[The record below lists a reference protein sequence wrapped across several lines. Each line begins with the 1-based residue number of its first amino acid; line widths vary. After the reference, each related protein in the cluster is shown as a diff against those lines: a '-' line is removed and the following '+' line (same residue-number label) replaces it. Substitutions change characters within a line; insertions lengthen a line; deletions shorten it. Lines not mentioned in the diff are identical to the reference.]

1 MKAFLDLLVAALSSF
16 TGTGI
21 RWLGEW
27 AGAVTDWFWLTF
39 GEELSILDEHSVFM
53 KLLVSTF
60 CGALLGL
67 EREYADKPAGLR
79 TNIFICVGSALFTL
93 ASIIA
98 WELYTGANPPSDP
111 MRVAAQIVT
120 GVGFLGAGVIFKS
133 EERITGMTTAST
145 IWFVAAIGMIIAIG
159 FPLLGFLISLVA
171 TGLLFALGR
180 VERAFPSLPKQPD
193 SPE

>member
-1 MKAFLDLLVAALSSF
+1 MKTFLDLLVATLSSF
-16 TGTGI
+16 TDTGLQ
-21 RWLGEW
+21 WLGEW
-27 AGAVTDWFWLTF
+27 AGLATDWFWTVF
-39 GEELSILDEHSVFM
+39 GEELLILEEHSVFM
-53 KLLVSTF
+53 KLLVSTL

-98 WELYTGANPPSDP
+98 WQLYTGANPPSDP

-180 VERAFPSLPKQPD
+180 VERSFPSLPK
-193 SPE
+193 

>member
-1 MKAFLDLLVAALSSF
+1 LKAILDLLVAALSSL
-16 TGTGI
+16 TSTVMHLAVDGT
-21 RWLGEW
+21 
-27 AGAVTDWFWLTF
+27 AAAMDWFWSVF
-39 GEELSILDEHSVFM
+39 GEELLILDEHSVFM
-53 KLLVSTF
+53 KLTVATF

-98 WELYTGANPPSDP
+98 WEMLTGASPPSDP
-111 MRVAAQIVT
+111 MRVAAQVVT

-133 EERITGMTTAST
+133 EERITGITTAST
-145 IWFVAAIGMIIAIG
+145 IWFVAAIGMMIAIG
-159 FPLLGFLISLVA
+159 FPLLGFLIAVAA

-180 VERAFPSLPKQPD
+180 VERVFPFLPKEDP
-193 SPE
+193 PE

>member
-1 MKAFLDLLVAALSSF
+1 LKAFLDLLVAALSSF
-16 TGTGI
+16 TSSGI
-21 RWLGEW
+21 RLLVDG
-27 AGAVTDWFWLTF
+27 AGAAADWFWSVF
-39 GEELSILDEHSVFM
+39 GEELILLDEHSVLM
-53 KLLVSTF
+53 KLTVATV

-98 WELYTGANPPSDP
+98 WQTLTGSSPPSDP

-133 EERITGMTTAST
+133 EERITGITTAST
-145 IWFVAAIGMIIAIG
+145 IWFVAAIGMVIAIG
-159 FPLLGFLISLVA
+159 FPLLGFLISLAA

-180 VERAFPSLPKQPD
+180 VERVFPSLPKHT
-193 SPE
+193 PE

>member
-1 MKAFLDLLVAALSSF
+1 LKAVLDLLVAALSSL
-16 TGTGI
+16 TSTVMHLVVDGS
-21 RWLGEW
+21 
-27 AGAVTDWFWLTF
+27 AAAMDWFWAAF
-39 GEELSILDEHSVFM
+39 GEELVILDEHSVFM
-53 KLLVSTF
+53 KLTVATF

-98 WELYTGANPPSDP
+98 WEMFTGASPPSDP
-111 MRVAAQIVT
+111 MRVAAQVVT

-133 EERITGMTTAST
+133 EERITGITTAST
-145 IWFVAAIGMIIAIG
+145 IWFVAAIGMMIAIG
-159 FPLLGFLISLVA
+159 FPLLGFLISLAA

-180 VERAFPSLPKQPD
+180 AEVLFSFLPKEDP
-193 SPE
+193 PE

>member
-1 MKAFLDLLVAALSSF
+1 MKAFLDLLVAALSSL
-16 TGTGI
+16 TSTGI

-27 AGAVTDWFWLTF
+27 TGAATDWFWLTF
-39 GEELSILDEHSVFM
+39 GEELVILDEHSVIS
-53 KLLVSTF
+53 KLAVSTL

-67 EREYADKPAGLR
+67 EREYAAKPAGLR
-79 TNIFICVGSALFTL
+79 TNIFICAGSTLFTL

-98 WELYTGANPPSDP
+98 WQVYTGANPPSDP

-133 EERITGMTTAST
+133 EEGITGITTAST
-145 IWFVAAIGMIIAIG
+145 IWFVAAIGMMIAIG
-159 FPLLGFLISLVA
+159 FPLLGFLISVVA

-180 VERAFPSLPKQPD
+180 VERSFPSLPK
-193 SPE
+193 

>member
-16 TGTGI
+16 TSTGQ
-21 RWLGEW
+21 RWLGEGTS
-27 AGAVTDWFWLTF
+27 AFLDWFWAVF
-39 GEELSILDEHSVFM
+39 GEELLILEEHSVFM
-53 KLLVSTF
+53 KLLVSTL

-98 WELYTGANPPSDP
+98 WQIYTGANPPSDP

-159 FPLLGFLISLVA
+159 FPLLGFLVSLVA

-180 VERAFPSLPKQPD
+180 VERSFPSLPK
-193 SPE
+193 

>member
-1 MKAFLDLLVAALSSF
+1 MKTFLDLLVAAFSSF
-16 TGTGI
+16 TNTGF

-27 AGAVTDWFWLTF
+27 TGATTDWFWAVF
-39 GEELSILDEHSVFM
+39 GEELLLLEEHSVFT
-53 KLLVSTF
+53 KLLVSTL

-67 EREYADKPAGLR
+67 EREYANKPAGLR

-98 WELYTGANPPSDP
+98 WEIFTGSSPPSDP

-133 EERITGMTTAST
+133 EEGITGITTAST
-145 IWFVAAIGMIIAIG
+145 IWFVAAIGMMIAIG

-180 VERAFPSLPKQPD
+180 VERAFPSLPK
-193 SPE
+193 